1 MYVHYSNK
9 VINIL
14 RVTETH
20 MLSRYRQEWEQS
32 GRPAVE
38 RPRGWT

>member
-1 MYVHYSNK
+1 MYVQYSNK

-20 MLSRYRQEWEQS
+20 MLSRYCQEWE
-32 GRPAVE
+32 
-38 RPRGWT
+38 